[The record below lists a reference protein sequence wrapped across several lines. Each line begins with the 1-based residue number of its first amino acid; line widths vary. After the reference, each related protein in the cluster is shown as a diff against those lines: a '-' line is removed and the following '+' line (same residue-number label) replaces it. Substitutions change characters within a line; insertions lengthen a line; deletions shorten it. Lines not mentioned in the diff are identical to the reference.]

1 MADAAPQV
9 EGLPHLRRILRDEAA
24 RAEREG
30 LGCLYLEGCLRA
42 ADRAL
47 VDEQVRLILAA
58 APGCR
63 LLSALPTPDGYVVNL
78 RRAGGPTVAGPSPER
93 DAWPSLS

>member
-9 EGLPHLRRILRDEAA
+9 EGLPHLRRILCDEAA
-24 RAEREG
+24 RTEREG
-30 LGCLYLEGCLRA
+30 LGCLYLEGCVSA

-47 VDEQVRLILAA
+47 VDEEVAVLLAV

-63 LLSALPTPDGYVVNL
+63 LLSALPTADGYIVNL
-78 RRAGGPTVAGPSPER
+78 RRAGRPTPTRSDTER
-93 DAWPSLS
+93 DAWPSHS